1 MHRRLIELE
10 YFRVLLKYLG
20 DMACPQSRFGSR
32 HPRIASFRQ
41 DSEAL
46 VPVRFGSRQA
56 HSFLH
61 FAMDLRTKSA
71 APLNPFIRCRK
82 SDKMTSVSS
91 ALKCV
96 VSLVV
101 VFGILYVLI
110 SPLPEVDA
118 TFSGKSALSYFI
130 LITHSLLGL
139 LVLTF
144 LVRFRPLEWIAFAH
158 GNVLNM
164 ICVRLC

>member
-1 MHRRLIELE
+1 M
-10 YFRVLLKYLG
+10 
-20 DMACPQSRFGSR
+20 S
-32 HPRIASFRQ
+32 
-41 DSEAL
+41 
-46 VPVRFGSRQA
+46 
-56 HSFLH
+56 
-61 FAMDLRTKSA
+61 
-71 APLNPFIRCRK
+71 
-82 SDKMTSVSS
+82 SVST

-96 VSLVV
+96 ISLVL

-110 SPLPEVDA
+110 TPLPEVDA

-139 LVLTF
+139 FFVTF
-144 LVRFRPLEWIAFAH
+144 LVRFRPLEWVAFAH